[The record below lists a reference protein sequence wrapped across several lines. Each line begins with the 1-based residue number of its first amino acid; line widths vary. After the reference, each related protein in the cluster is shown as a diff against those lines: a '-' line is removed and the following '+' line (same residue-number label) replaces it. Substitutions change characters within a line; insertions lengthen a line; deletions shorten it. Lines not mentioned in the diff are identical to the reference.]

1 LKKDLLGVQLLELG
15 FFEPETRNPKL
26 ETRNPKL
33 ETSNNR
39 ALTVFLMSESILI
52 VDDERGIRETLSAVL
67 RDEGFHADAVESGEE
82 CLKAIARR
90 AYGCVL
96 LDVWLPGIS
105 GLETLQQMRDANSDV
120 AVVIISG
127 HGNIETAVR
136 ATKLGAFDFIE
147 KPLSIEKT
155 VLTIRNALRQRQ
167 LERANAEMSAE
178 LKEEYEM
185 VGESVAMR
193 ALRKQIAV
201 VAPTDG
207 RVLISGE
214 SGAGKELVAR
224 AIHAQSRR
232 AAAPFIEVNSA
243 AIPEELIESEL
254 FGHVKGSFTGATAAK
269 KGKFE
274 LADGATLFL
283 DEVSDMSANVQAKVL
298 RVLEEQ
304 RFEPVGSNTPIN
316 VDVRVVAAT
325 NKRLDEEIEK
335 GTFRSDLFFRLNV
348 IPFEVP
354 PLRERVEDVP
364 LLIDHFN
371 RRFAKAY
378 GKKPKVFDAE
388 AIELMQRYSW
398 PGNVRELRNTI
409 ERVVILHQ
417 NHRVAVTNL
426 PAFGDSEPPASS
438 YRFPSFKEASDAYHR
453 EFIQRKLDEAEGN
466 VSRAA
471 ELMGIDRSHLYRR
484 MRALGISVRGERA

>member
-1 LKKDLLGVQLLELG
+1 MTDL
-15 FFEPETRNPKL
+15 
-26 ETRNPKL
+26 
-33 ETSNNR
+33 
-39 ALTVFLMSESILI
+39 ILI
-52 VDDERGIRETLSAVL
+52 VDDERGIRETLRAVL
-67 RDEGFHADAVESGEE
+67 EDEGFEAEAVASGEE
-82 CLKAIARR
+82 CLRVVERR
-90 AYGCVL
+90 AFGCVL
-96 LDVWLPGIS
+96 LDVWLPGVD
-105 GLETLQQMRDANSDV
+105 GLETLSRMRGRGCDA
-120 AVVIISG
+120 AVVMISG

-155 VLTIRNALRQRQ
+155 VLTVRNALRQRQ

-178 LKEEYEM
+178 LKQEYAM
-185 VGESVAMR
+185 IGESVAMR

-224 AIHAQSRR
+224 AVHAQSRR

-254 FGHVKGSFTGATAAK
+254 FGHTKGSFTGATAAK

-304 RFEPVGSNTPIN
+304 RFEPVGSNTPVN
-316 VDVRVVAAT
+316 VDVRVIAAT
-325 NKRLDEEIEK
+325 NKRLDIEIEQ
-335 GTFRSDLFFRLNV
+335 GNFRADLFFRLNV

-354 PLRERVEDVP
+354 PLRERLEDVP
-364 LLIDHFN
+364 VLTDHFN
-371 RRFAKAY
+371 QRFANAY
-378 GKKPKVFDAE
+378 GKKPKVFTTE
-388 AIELMQRYSW
+388 AIEAMQRYSW
-398 PGNVRELRNTI
+398 PGNIRELRNTI
-409 ERVVILHQ
+409 ERIVIMHQ
-417 NHRVAVTNL
+417 NQKVRIKDL
-426 PAFGDSEPPASS
+426 PAFGDAEPPASS

-484 MRALGISVRGERA
+484 MKALGISAR

>member
-1 LKKDLLGVQLLELG
+1 
-15 FFEPETRNPKL
+15 
-26 ETRNPKL
+26 
-33 ETSNNR
+33 
-39 ALTVFLMSESILI
+39 MSESILI

-67 RDEGFHADAVESGEE
+67 RDEGFSADAVESGED
-82 CLKAIARR
+82 CLKAIGRR

-96 LDVWLPGIS
+96 LDVWLPGIN
-105 GLETLQQMRDANSDV
+105 GLETLRQMRDSNCDA

-127 HGNIETAVR
+127 HGNVETAVR

-155 VLTIRNALRQRQ
+155 VLTVRNALRQRQ
-167 LERANAEMSAE
+167 LERVNSELSAE
-178 LKEEYEM
+178 LKEEYAM

-232 AAAPFIEVNSA
+232 AAAPFVEVNSA

-254 FGHVKGSFTGATAAK
+254 FGHVKGAFTGATAAK

-274 LADGATLFL
+274 IADGATLFL
-283 DEVSDMSANVQAKVL
+283 DEVSDMSPNVQAKVL

-304 RFEPVGSNTPIN
+304 RFEAVGSNSPVN
-316 VDVRVVAAT
+316 VDVRVIAAT

-354 PLRERVEDVP
+354 PLRERLEDVP
-364 LLIDHFN
+364 LLVEHFN
-371 RRFAKAY
+371 KHFARAY
-378 GKKPKVFDAE
+378 GKKPKRFEAK
-388 AIELMQRYSW
+388 AIEAMQKYSW
-398 PGNVRELRNTI
+398 PGNVRELRNTV
-409 ERVVILHQ
+409 ERVMIMHQ
-417 NHRVAVTNL
+417 NHRVGIKNL
-426 PAFGDSEPPASS
+426 PAFGDQEPPASS

-453 EFIQRKLDEAEGN
+453 EFIQRKLDEAGGN

-484 MRALGISVRGERA
+484 MRALGIRNL

>member
-1 LKKDLLGVQLLELG
+1 
-15 FFEPETRNPKL
+15 
-26 ETRNPKL
+26 
-33 ETSNNR
+33 
-39 ALTVFLMSESILI
+39 MSESILI

-136 ATKLGAFDFIE
+136 ATKLGTFDFIE

-224 AIHAQSRR
+224 AVHAQSRR

-254 FGHVKGSFTGATAAK
+254 FGHVKGAFTGATAAK

-371 RRFAKAY
+371 LRFAKAY

-417 NHRVAVTNL
+417 NHRVAITNL
-426 PAFGDSEPPASS
+426 PAFGESEPPASS

>member
-1 LKKDLLGVQLLELG
+1 
-15 FFEPETRNPKL
+15 
-26 ETRNPKL
+26 
-33 ETSNNR
+33 
-39 ALTVFLMSESILI
+39 MSESILI

-67 RDEGFHADAVESGEE
+67 RDEGFSADAVASGEE

-96 LDVWLPGIS
+96 LDVWLPGIN
-105 GLETLQQMRDANSDV
+105 GLETLKQMRQSNCDA

-127 HGNIETAVR
+127 HGNVETAVR

-155 VLTIRNALRQRQ
+155 MLTVRNALRQRQ
-167 LERANAEMSAE
+167 LELTNTQLAAE
-178 LKEEYEM
+178 LRVEYAM
-185 VGESVAMR
+185 IGESVAMR

-232 AAAPFIEVNSA
+232 AGAPFIEVNSA

-274 LADGATLFL
+274 IADGATLFL

-304 RFEPVGSNTPIN
+304 RFEPVGSNSPVS
-316 VDVRVVAAT
+316 VDVRVIAAT
-325 NKRLDEEIEK
+325 NKLLDEEIEK
-335 GTFRSDLFFRLNV
+335 GTFRSDLYFRLNV

-354 PLRERVEDVP
+354 PLRERLEDVP
-364 LLIDHFN
+364 VLIEHFN
-371 RRFAKAY
+371 QRFAKAY
-378 GKKPKVFDAE
+378 GKKSKLFDPKAMDA
-388 AIELMQRYSW
+388 LQSYSW
-398 PGNVRELRNTI
+398 PGNVRELRNTV
-409 ERVVILHQ
+409 ERIVIMHA
-417 NHRVAVTNL
+417 NHRVSPKDL
-426 PAFGDSEPPASS
+426 PAFGEAEPPTSS

-453 EFIQRKLDEAEGN
+453 EFIQRKLDEADGN

-484 MRALGISVRGERA
+484 MRALGIQNRERV

>member
-1 LKKDLLGVQLLELG
+1 
-15 FFEPETRNPKL
+15 
-26 ETRNPKL
+26 
-33 ETSNNR
+33 
-39 ALTVFLMSESILI
+39 MSESILI

-67 RDEGFHADAVESGEE
+67 RDEGFTADAVATGEE
-82 CLKAIARR
+82 CLKAITRR

-96 LDVWLPGIS
+96 LDVWLPGIN
-105 GLETLQQMRDANSDV
+105 GLETLSQMRESNCDA

-155 VLTIRNALRQRQ
+155 VLTVRNALRQRQ
-167 LERANAEMSAE
+167 LERANEEMSAE
-178 LKEEYEM
+178 LKAEYEM

-193 ALRKQIAV
+193 ALRKQILV

-254 FGHVKGSFTGATAAK
+254 FGHVKGSFTGATSAK

-274 LADGATLFL
+274 IADGATLFL
-283 DEVSDMSANVQAKVL
+283 DEVSDMSPNVQAKVL

-304 RFEPVGSNTPIN
+304 RFEPVGSNTPIS
-316 VDVRVVAAT
+316 VDVRVIAAT

-354 PLRERVEDVP
+354 PLRERLEDVP

-371 RRFAKAY
+371 QRFAHAY
-378 GKKPKVFDAE
+378 GKKLKRFDSK
-388 AIELMQRYSW
+388 AIEAMQRYSW
-398 PGNVRELRNTI
+398 PGNVRELRNTV
-409 ERVVILHQ
+409 ERVMIMHQ
-417 NHRVAVTNL
+417 NHRVGVKDL
-426 PAFGDSEPPASS
+426 PAFGEEEPPASS

-453 EFIQRKLDEAEGN
+453 EFIQRKLDEAGGN

-484 MRALGISVRGERA
+484 MRALGLSARG

>member
-1 LKKDLLGVQLLELG
+1 
-15 FFEPETRNPKL
+15 
-26 ETRNPKL
+26 
-33 ETSNNR
+33 
-39 ALTVFLMSESILI
+39 MSESILI
-52 VDDERGIRETLSAVL
+52 VDDERGIRESLSAVL
-67 RDEGFHADAVESGEE
+67 RDEGFAAEAVASGEE
-82 CLKAIARR
+82 CLQALSRR
-90 AYGCVL
+90 AYACVL

-178 LKEEYEM
+178 LTAEYEM
-185 VGESVAMR
+185 VGASVAMR

-298 RVLEEQ
+298 RALEEQ

-426 PAFGDSEPPASS
+426 PAFGESEPPASS

>member
-1 LKKDLLGVQLLELG
+1 
-15 FFEPETRNPKL
+15 
-26 ETRNPKL
+26 
-33 ETSNNR
+33 
-39 ALTVFLMSESILI
+39 MSDSILI
-52 VDDERGIRETLSAVL
+52 VDDERGIRESLSAVL
-67 RDEGFHADAVESGEE
+67 RDEGFTAEAVASGEE
-82 CLKAIARR
+82 CLQALAKRGYA
-90 AYGCVL
+90 CVL

-105 GLETLQQMRDANSDV
+105 GLETLKQMRESDFDA

-127 HGNIETAVR
+127 HGNVETAVR

-155 VLTIRNALRQRQ
+155 VLTVRNALRQRQ

-178 LKEEYEM
+178 LSAEYAM

-316 VDVRVVAAT
+316 VDVRVIAAT

-335 GTFRSDLFFRLNV
+335 GTFRADLFFRLNV

-354 PLRERVEDVP
+354 PLRERMEDLP
-364 LLIDHFN
+364 LLIEHFN
-371 RRFAKAY
+371 QRFANAY
-378 GKKPKVFDAE
+378 GRKPKKFDPE

-409 ERVVILHQ
+409 ERVAILHQ
-417 NHRVAVTNL
+417 DHRVSVRDL
-426 PAFGDSEPPASS
+426 PAFGDAEPPASS

-453 EFIQRKLDEAEGN
+453 EFIQRKLDEADGN
-466 VSRAA
+466 ISRAA

-484 MRALGISVRGERA
+484 MKALGIAARGVDR

>member
-1 LKKDLLGVQLLELG
+1 
-15 FFEPETRNPKL
+15 
-26 ETRNPKL
+26 
-33 ETSNNR
+33 
-39 ALTVFLMSESILI
+39 MSDSILI
-52 VDDERGIRETLSAVL
+52 VDDERGIRESLSAVL
-67 RDEGFHADAVESGEE
+67 RDEGFTAEAVASGEE
-82 CLKAIARR
+82 CLQALARR
-90 AYGCVL
+90 GYACVL

-105 GLETLQQMRDANSDV
+105 GLETLKQMRELDSDA

-127 HGNIETAVR
+127 HGNVETAVR

-155 VLTIRNALRQRQ
+155 VLTVRNALRQRQ

-178 LKEEYEM
+178 LSAEYAM
-185 VGESVAMR
+185 VGASVAMR

-232 AAAPFIEVNSA
+232 AAAPFIEINSA

-316 VDVRVVAAT
+316 VDVRIIAAT

-335 GTFRSDLFFRLNV
+335 GSFRADLFFRLNV

-354 PLRERVEDVP
+354 PLRERMEDVP
-364 LLIDHFN
+364 LLIEHFN
-371 RRFAKAY
+371 ERFAKAY
-378 GKKPKVFDAE
+378 GRKPKQFDPE

-409 ERVVILHQ
+409 ERVVIMHEDS
-417 NHRVAVTNL
+417 RVSVRDL
-426 PAFGDSEPPASS
+426 PAFGDAEPPASS

-466 VSRAA
+466 ISRAA

-484 MRALGISVRGERA
+484 MKALGIAARGADR

>member
-1 LKKDLLGVQLLELG
+1 
-15 FFEPETRNPKL
+15 
-26 ETRNPKL
+26 
-33 ETSNNR
+33 
-39 ALTVFLMSESILI
+39 MSESILI
-52 VDDERGIRETLSAVL
+52 VDDERGIRESLSAVL
-67 RDEGFHADAVESGEE
+67 RDEGFTPDAVASGEE
-82 CLKAIARR
+82 CLKAIGRR

-105 GLETLQQMRDANSDV
+105 GLETLQQMRELNCDA

-127 HGNIETAVR
+127 HGNVETAVR

-155 VLTIRNALRQRQ
+155 MLTVRNALRQRQ
-167 LERANAEMSAE
+167 LELVNLELSAE
-178 LKEEYEM
+178 LKQEYAM
-185 VGESVAMR
+185 IGESVAMR

-224 AIHAQSRR
+224 AVHAQSRR
-232 AAAPFIEVNSA
+232 AGAPFIEVNSA

-254 FGHVKGSFTGATAAK
+254 FGHVKGAFTGATAAK

-304 RFEPVGSNTPIN
+304 RFEPVGSNTPVS
-316 VDVRVVAAT
+316 VDVRIIAAT

-335 GTFRSDLFFRLNV
+335 GTFRSDLYFRLNV

-354 PLRERVEDVP
+354 PLRERMEDVP
-364 LLIDHFN
+364 LLVEHFN
-371 RRFAKAY
+371 QRFAAAY
-378 GKKPKVFDAE
+378 GKKPKRFDQS
-388 AIELMQRYSW
+388 AIEAMQSYSW

-409 ERVVILHQ
+409 ERIVIMHT
-417 NHRVAVTNL
+417 NHKVSLTNL
-426 PAFGDSEPPASS
+426 PSFGDAEPPASS

-453 EFIQRKLDEAEGN
+453 EFIQRKLDEADGN

-484 MRALGISVRGERA
+484 MRALGISSRS